1 VGRLLFISGLIF
13 LGWIAYRFLKNT
25 WAQRLREVEQREQQT
40 HWAATAA
47 KPTKIQQIKACAY
60 CKTHIPEDEGI
71 YRDGKFFC
79 SYQHLDRYLEHEQQ

>member
-1 VGRLLFISGLIF
+1 MGRLLFISGLIF

-25 WAQRLREVEQREQQT
+25 WSQRLRDVEQNDQRAQQA
-40 HWAATAA
+40 HQAAPARV
-47 KPTKIQQIKACAY
+47 QEIKACTY

-79 SYQHLDRYLEHEQQ
+79 SYQHLDRYLEHEQK